1 MSRFGAGRQPKNIH
15 HDPHQLLHQQ
25 QEQQEQQEQQQ
36 QQQQQQQNYHLHSLS
51 DSIYNNL
58 DQEISMACLSPYNPA
73 FLLLL
78 LVMILVL
85 KSSQAWTTSTGRST
99 TSHLLSFQRQQ
110 QQRQPHQQQQM
121 SSTRLYAALPEGYQE
136 FGEAVIRRAGAECGV
151 ETDEDLTIEWKAGR
165 IVVTVHGAVYVS
177 TPEKSSSDDDDDDVE
192 IDEEETDDEDEQQ
205 QSQDEEDAEE
215 DNDIDVALPE
225 QEEEKPKGVE
235 VSKLAR
241 AINAALDDEGVG
253 LAIAEVH
260 EIEVTTPGA
269 SEELSGAIMFEA
281 YRGFDVICQQVDTK
295 TKKIKTVDG
304 RLVERTEDFTIL
316 NIKGRMKKMKNDTVV
331 SVKLPKAKKE
341 KGARK

>member
-1 MSRFGAGRQPKNIH
+1 
-15 HDPHQLLHQQ
+15 
-25 QEQQEQQEQQQ
+25 
-36 QQQQQQQNYHLHSLS
+36 
-51 DSIYNNL
+51 
-58 DQEISMACLSPYNPA
+58 MACLSHYNPA
-73 FLLLL
+73 VLLLL
-78 LVMILVL
+78 LVMTLVL
-85 KSSQAWTTSTGRST
+85 ESSRAWTTSTGRSA

-110 QQRQPHQQQQM
+110 QQRQPHQQQQT

-136 FGEAVIRRAGAECGV
+136 FGEAVIRQAGAECGV

-177 TPEKSSSDDDDDDVE
+177 TPDKSSSGDDDDDVE
-192 IDEEETDDEDEQQ
+192 IDDEDEQQ
-205 QSQDEEDAEE
+205 QPQDDEDAEE
-215 DNDIDVALPE
+215 DNDNDIDVALPEE

-269 SEELSGAIMFEA
+269 PEELSGAIMFEA

-295 TKKIKTVDG
+295 TKKIRTVDG
-304 RLVERTEDFTIL
+304 RLVERTDDFTII
-316 NIKGRMKKMKNDTVV
+316 NIKGRLKKMKNDTVV